1 MDGPP
6 RVSDLHLSN
15 TFPQLETLELITE
28 ESLEWIPFFGAISR
42 HASSSQ
48 PSDRRPVQKLIVLES
63 CAEIPV
69 DATFMSP
76 IMQFRGLAKLWL
88 NSSCSNANGCT
99 FSLTDD
105 DFAEIAIA
113 LPRLKDATFGGVC
126 HANSCRTTVSSLL
139 SLSTHCKDLEE
150 LEIHFNTTNLLGD
163 LTSILEDLRLRG
175 EHLLPKCRLWWLG
188 VRNAPLQIRVED
200 CGLVA
205 AGFLGIFSSLREIN
219 SNSGMDW
226 GSLLEGQCRTQNM

>member
-1 MDGPP
+1 MQMG
-6 RVSDLHLSN
+6 V
-15 TFPQLETLELITE
+15 
-28 ESLEWIPFFGAISR
+28 
-42 HASSSQ
+42 
-48 PSDRRPVQKLIVLES
+48 PS
-63 CAEIPV
+63 
-69 DATFMSP
+69 
-76 IMQFRGLAKLWL
+76 
-88 NSSCSNANGCT
+88 
-99 FSLTDD
+99 SLTDD

-126 HANSCRTTVSSLL
+126 RTAVSSLL
-139 SLSTHCKDLEE
+139 SLLTHCKDLEE